1 MVLGFEIA
9 LFSICAVSTFNL
21 CQVLYYLIA
30 LSTYVCLYVSLS
42 AALSPY
48 MIFRPSVHL
57 SVTVSQ

>member
-30 LSTYVCLYVSLS
+30 LPTYVQYWQKELDIL
-42 AALSPY
+42 L
-48 MIFRPSVHL
+48 L
-57 SVTVSQ
+57 VTL